1 MPKYAEGTTVSV
13 LNSRIE
19 IEKIILKYAGQNAE
33 FSYAQYEGTAA
44 IMFAA
49 HNRRVRFV
57 LPLPTMDEA
66 KKGAMG
72 KRDYYEIKDIERR
85 KAWVERE
92 SMRRWR
98 CLVLAIKA
106 KLEAVESEI
115 FSFEEEFLAHIVN
128 EAGVTVYQAIKNA
141 ADGSRLLPPV
151 QSEGG
156 R

>member
-1 MPKYAEGTTVSV
+1 
-13 LNSRIE
+13 
-19 IEKIILKYAGQNAE
+19 
-33 FSYAQYEGTAA
+33 
-44 IMFAA
+44 
-49 HNRRVRFV
+49 
-57 LPLPTMDEA
+57 MDEA